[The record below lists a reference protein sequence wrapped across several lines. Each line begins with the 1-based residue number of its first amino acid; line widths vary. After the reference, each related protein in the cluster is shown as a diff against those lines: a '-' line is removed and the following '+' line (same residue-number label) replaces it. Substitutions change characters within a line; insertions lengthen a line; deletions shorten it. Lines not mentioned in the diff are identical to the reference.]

1 MGQIKAP
8 DIPMPQSRRPEAAF
22 PEKLKHI
29 HELNREI
36 AMYKSRATG
45 RSTRIVD
52 EIIQQL
58 YRNPGKWITL
68 YDHYY
73 DGRSER
79 NIYNMIMRRMDSE
92 HPKDIVEKRR
102 GNISTIEIR
111 LAQCPD
117 RDFCEMKIAELQQQ
131 IDDIRENEVKDCKES
146 IFSKLKFW

>member
-1 MGQIKAP
+1 
-8 DIPMPQSRRPEAAF
+8 MPQSRRPEAAL

-36 AMYKSRATG
+36 IMYKSKATG

-52 EIIQQL
+52 EVIQQL
-58 YRNPGKWITL
+58 YRNPGKWIAL
-68 YDHYY
+68 FDHYY

-79 NIYNMIMRRMDSE
+79 NLYNMIMRRMDSE

-102 GNISTIEIR
+102 GKISTIEIR

-117 RDFCEMKIAELQQQ
+117 RDFCEMKITELQRMVN
-131 IDDIRENEVKDCKES
+131 DLRNNDSKEEHNVS
-146 IFSKLKFW
+146 VLKKLKFW

>member
-1 MGQIKAP
+1 MGQVKAP
-8 DIPMPQSRRPEAAF
+8 DIPMPQSRRPEPAF
-22 PEKLKHI
+22 PEKQRYI

-36 AMYKSRATG
+36 IMYKSRATG

-52 EIIQQL
+52 EVIQQL
-58 YRNPGKWITL
+58 YRNPGKWIAL
-68 YDHYY
+68 FDHYY

-79 NIYNMIMRRMDSE
+79 NLYNMIMRRMDLE

-117 RDFCEMKIAELQQQ
+117 RDFCEMKIAELQQR
-131 IDDIRENEVKDCKES
+131 INDLRENEMEDRKES
-146 IFSKLKFW
+146 IFRKFKFW